1 MPSTG
6 QNIRFNGRLFGNIN
20 GINLTGLLV
29 DLIAIT
35 KDGRVYAI
43 IRNPPPGL
51 AHSLKILTPFVDA
64 IGWSLGYKKA
74 KGVPNGF
81 NLIGDR
87 FTRNVVI
94 SFDTGKIIFF
104 ILLPLGIRSFYFCFS
119 FKRFFLYEV
128 A

>member
-29 DLIAIT
+29 DLIAMT

-51 AHSLKILTPFVDA
+51 AHSLKILTPFVAA

-94 SFDTGKIIFF
+94 SFDTGKIIF
-104 ILLPLGIRSFYFCFS
+104 SYCCH
-119 FKRFFLYEV
+119 
-128 A
+128 